1 MEVYS
6 IGFTQTDAARF
17 FGRLKTAGIQR
28 LLDVR
33 LNNSSQLAG
42 WAKRADLPYFL
53 RELVGAEYVH
63 EPRLAPTQTLLDAYK
78 KNGGDWSE
86 YERDFVALMDERNIA
101 ETVPQTLLLD
111 KPTVLLC
118 SEATAEHCHRRL
130 VLEYLQP
137 RWQNFSVVHL

>member
-17 FGRLKTAGIQR
+17 FGRLKSAGIQR

-33 LNNSSQLAG
+33 LNNTSQLAG

-53 RELVGAEYVH
+53 HELIGAEYVH
-63 EPRLAPTQTLLDAYK
+63 EPRFAPTQTLLDAYK
-78 KNGGDWSE
+78 KNGGDWSV
-86 YERDFVALMDERNIA
+86 YERDFLALMGERQVA
-101 ETVPQTLLLD
+101 ETVPQSLLLD

-118 SEATAEHCHRRL
+118 SEATAENCHRRL
-130 VLEYLQP
+130 VLEYLQL